1 MEQTCSREQHAW
13 NAIRAAQGSMED
25 FMAISLWRLQET
37 AVSEDQAREISGSW
51 FDFFVAEKKNSTNIL
66 KKRIAV
72 KMPVFQHRCKAL
84 LQVIAGLAS
93 RQYNK
98 TKESFQTIFNA
109 AFKRVKKAELGDH
122 NATRCWN
129 DEDVRIC
136 YKFFSEDSGIL
147 SFLSHHSSTSKSHYF
162 EKFFPTKEEQ
172 HAIKKWKERKVED
185 QEADEMLAIY
195 EDPGPAIIWTVH
207 PGACVKVKY
216 EDSRKLRRTEL
227 AQKKNDDWDPMDS
240 KTRTPFELDR
250 MDGKNPIEPC
260 VVHNPTDQH

>member
-1 MEQTCSREQHAW
+1 VEQTCSREQHAW

-25 FMAISLWRLQET
+25 FIAISLWRLQET
-37 AVSEDQAREISGSW
+37 AVSEDQAREVSGAW
-51 FDFFVAEKKNSTNIL
+51 FDFFVAEKKSSANIL

-109 AFKRVKKAELGDH
+109 AFKRVKMAMLGDST
-122 NATRCWN
+122 ATGWN
-129 DEDVRIC
+129 DGDVRLC
-136 YKFFSEDSGIL
+136 FKFFSEDSGIL
-147 SFLSHHSSTSKSHYF
+147 SFLSHHSSTLKSHYF

-185 QEADEMLAIY
+185 QEADEMWAIY

-207 PGACVKVKY
+207 PGACVKVEYK
-216 EDSRKLRRTEL
+216 DSRELRRAE
-227 AQKKNDDWDPMDS
+227 KKNDGPMDFD
-240 KTRTPFELDR
+240 TRTPFELDR
-250 MDGKNPIEPC
+250 MDGKNPIGRC
-260 VVHNPTDQH
+260 IVHNPTDHH